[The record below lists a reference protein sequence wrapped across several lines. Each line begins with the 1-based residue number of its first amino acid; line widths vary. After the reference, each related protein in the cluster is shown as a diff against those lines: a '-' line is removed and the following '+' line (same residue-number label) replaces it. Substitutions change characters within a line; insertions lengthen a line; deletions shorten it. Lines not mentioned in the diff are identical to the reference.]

1 MRTFVSAFV
10 MPVLGAGLIYILT
23 NQLQVDD
30 RYRIPV
36 VLVLTLA
43 AFLVAWLIEEK
54 REAGEQQR
62 LRSRIFSSL
71 AFVLSV
77 SGILW
82 LTRYRPPAKSNLASP
97 SIVQNDAS
105 GPSKS
110 HEVQSNPAQP
120 VRHSQGMPNHSAQ
133 PRDGL
138 LDSIDK
144 TPRSRNANP
153 AWVVQMYSDEGD
165 DFPILRATAQEALAV
180 KGIATTSRITNSAPA
195 PTNSELFAATPATL
209 VSLKPYC
216 DGLIMG
222 KLKLHTAAN
231 DQFSG
236 MYETHLSVDVKLIS
250 TTIGVRR
257 EFLLEEDGAG
267 LTRGLRDPMA
277 SVVLP
282 RS

>member
-105 GPSKS
+105 SRQKVTRSKAILPNRFVTAKECQTIQLSRGMACWTRSTRLRGPAMRIPLGRPN
-110 HEVQSNPAQP
+110 VQ
-120 VRHSQGMPNHSAQ
+120 RRG
-133 PRDGL
+133 R
-138 LDSIDK
+138 
-144 TPRSRNANP
+144 R
-153 AWVVQMYSDEGD
+153 
-165 DFPILRATAQEALAV
+165 FPILRATAQEALAV

-236 MYETHLSVDVKLIS
+236 MY
-250 TTIGVRR
+250 
-257 EFLLEEDGAG
+257 
-267 LTRGLRDPMA
+267 DP
-277 SVVLP
+277 SE
-282 RS
+282 R